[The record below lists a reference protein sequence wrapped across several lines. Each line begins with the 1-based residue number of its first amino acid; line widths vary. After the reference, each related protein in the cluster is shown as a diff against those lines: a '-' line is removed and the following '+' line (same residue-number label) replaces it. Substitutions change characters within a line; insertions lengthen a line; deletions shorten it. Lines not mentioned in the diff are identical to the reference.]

1 MLWAV
6 ELRREESRCQLQDL
20 IRPAQLPI
28 LRTKLPHFRGFHTR
42 RPRPSARVHLR
53 LSHPVV
59 DGLRRP
65 DPKFR
70 RHRLN
75 GRPLRSMLRPNL
87 RHHPNSTVPQLLR
100 VAPRSS
106 RHDPVLPKRRSL
118 RQSRG
123 DSLVASDRAFDTPFL
138 WRVFQINCWNRLM
151 VRASATNSWSR
162 ERRAQAIHPVRSSS
176 PRRPLVAKTA
186 RSCSLSRYARY
197 SAELVVLILARLSCW
212 SSVRSAGL
220 FTTAQRALRSRS
232 PACSRVR
239 RRTRS
244 RAFVPHITTW
254 NGSRQIAACGAFSR
268 TTEWIHSAPS
278 AETCVSRADLVVP
291 RASKNNVRVSLLR
304 PSWAHTSRPVSWSTT
319 HVRYRCPFR

>member
-106 RHDPVLPKRRSL
+106 RHDPILPKRRSL
-118 RQSRG
+118 RQTRG
-123 DSLVASDRAFDTPFL
+123 DSPASSKEPA
-138 WRVFQINCWNRLM
+138 
-151 VRASATNSWSR
+151 ATSWPTDSMSP
-162 ERRAQAIHPVRSSS
+162 EPAGDSTAPKRSSS
-176 PRRPLVAKTA
+176 YEPSAATA
-186 RSCSLSRYARY
+186 
-197 SAELVVLILARLSCW
+197 
-212 SSVRSAGL
+212 
-220 FTTAQRALRSRS
+220 T
-232 PACSRVR
+232 
-239 RRTRS
+239 
-244 RAFVPHITTW
+244 
-254 NGSRQIAACGAFSR
+254 SR
-268 TTEWIHSAPS
+268 TIGPGT
-278 AETCVSRADLVVP
+278 
-291 RASKNNVRVSLLR
+291 
-304 PSWAHTSRPVSWSTT
+304 
-319 HVRYRCPFR
+319 

>member
-106 RHDPVLPKRRSL
+106 RHDPILPKRRSL
-118 RQSRG
+118 RQTRG
-123 DSLVASDRAFDTPFL
+123 DSRCHCGTHLVLRLQSPSEIEVNLTLLGPVRVHHHDPHTMLGLTRQTGNGVTVSFVRTADGQLFAATTGSSSAYYLTDNVGSTVGIVNSSGVKTAAYGYDPYGRTRTATGGAAANAF
-138 WRVFQINCWNRLM
+138 RY
-151 VRASATNSWSR
+151 ASACSTTPPAPPNSVP
-162 ERRAQAIHPVRSSS
+162 ES
-176 PRRPLVAKTA
+176 PRVCRRLRLLGRMGSCREDLGATRRSCGTVLFGWWRRFGRSMLRSGRPL
-186 RSCSLSRYARY
+186 SRWRRNLG
-197 SAELVVLILARLSCW
+197 S
-212 SSVRSAGL
+212 GL
-220 FTTAQRALRSRS
+220 R
-232 PACSRVR
+232 
-239 RRTRS
+239 
-244 RAFVPHITTW
+244 
-254 NGSRQIAACGAFSR
+254 
-268 TTEWIHSAPS
+268 
-278 AETCVSRADLVVP
+278 
-291 RASKNNVRVSLLR
+291 R
-304 PSWAHTSRPVSWSTT
+304 PSTT
-319 HVRYRCPFR
+319 G

>member
-28 LRTKLPHFRGFHTR
+28 LRTKLPHFRRFHTR

-106 RHDPVLPKRRSL
+106 RHDPILPKRRSL
-118 RQSRG
+118 RQTRVG
-123 DSLVASDRAFDTPFL
+123 SDNAL
-138 WRVFQINCWNRLM
+138 AESVNGLY
-151 VRASATNSWSR
+151 
-162 ERRAQAIHPVRSSS
+162 
-176 PRRPLVAKTA
+176 KT
-186 RSCSLSRYARY
+186 
-197 SAELVVLILARLSCW
+197 ELVYWEGPWKGADDLELATLGW
-212 SSVRSAGL
+212 VDWFNHVR
-220 FTTAQRALRSRS
+220 
-232 PACSRVR
+232 
-239 RRTRS
+239 
-244 RAFVPHITTW
+244 
-254 NGSRQIAACGAFSR
+254 
-268 TTEWIHSAPS
+268 IHSALKYCTP
-278 AETCVSRADLVVP
+278 AEVEAQFYARQIT
-291 RASKNNVRVSLLR
+291 
-304 PSWAHTSRPVSWSTT
+304 PV
-319 HVRYRCPFR
+319 

>member
-106 RHDPVLPKRRSL
+106 RHDPILPKRRSL
-118 RQSRG
+118 RQTRG
-123 DSLVASDRAFDTPFL
+123 DSAISTRAQTPPPTNDPTGLGLGDLFEWVGIGMVCASAHVGDTLAAPETLGTAFLVADLTCTGSVVWGL
-138 WRVFQINCWNRLM
+138 
-151 VRASATNSWSR
+151 
-162 ERRAQAIHPVRSSS
+162 SSY
-176 PRRPLVAKTA
+176 V
-186 RSCSLSRYARY
+186 
-197 SAELVVLILARLSCW
+197 
-212 SSVRSAGL
+212 
-220 FTTAQRALRSRS
+220 
-232 PACSRVR
+232 
-239 RRTRS
+239 
-244 RAFVPHITTW
+244 
-254 NGSRQIAACGAFSR
+254 
-268 TTEWIHSAPS
+268 
-278 AETCVSRADLVVP
+278 
-291 RASKNNVRVSLLR
+291 
-304 PSWAHTSRPVSWSTT
+304 
-319 HVRYRCPFR
+319 